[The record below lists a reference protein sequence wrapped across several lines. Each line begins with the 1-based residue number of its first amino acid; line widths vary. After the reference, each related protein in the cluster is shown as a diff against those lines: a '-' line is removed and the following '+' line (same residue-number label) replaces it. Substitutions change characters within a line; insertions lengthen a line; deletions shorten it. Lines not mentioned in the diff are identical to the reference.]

1 MKEPVENNK
10 YKINRRDFLKAAG
23 MAGAAAAFTA
33 CSPQDN
39 AAPPPPVDDPMEDPM
54 EDPIED
60 PIEVGQ
66 PLRGTKIR
74 TLFQDFAYHRFV
86 VSKLDEFT
94 AETGITV
101 EPEFVAWPI
110 LLEQAEIELASGSD
124 NYDVT
129 IQVFIK
135 AQRWMRAGWS
145 SPLDDFIAQ
154 SGYDVDD
161 FLPATTGAMNW
172 EGVQYGIPYLAES
185 TQMLYRADKLA
196 DAGVAVPTTFT
207 ELEAVLEAMHNPDDF
222 YAWVVRTQPAGV
234 HFPFPIWL
242 QGYGGNVFADPPYDL
257 TPTLNTPE
265 AIAAF
270 TNFTDLTTRFS
281 IGGSQIY
288 DHSDCQN
295 AMSQGL
301 AGMWVDALGNFPPIL
316 NPEASMVTDLV
327 EIAMVPGGPAGTFP
341 QIASHGYQI
350 PAAAKNKEAA
360 WEFIKWATSSEMM
373 MRAAMEDNI
382 SALPRKSVLNSSD
395 YGAKYNIGDSKIGEL
410 IVEALNLSKAEY
422 RVVPE
427 FPEIGSRIGQAIGEI
442 ISGQATVEEAANS
455 LQADAEQ
462 VMRDAGHDI

>member
-1 MKEPVENNK
+1 MSEEKLEKNK
-10 YKINRRDFLKAAG
+10 FMINRRDFLKAAG

-33 CSPQDN
+33 CSPQN
-39 AAPPPPVDDPMEDPM
+39 APVDPVDDDPT
-54 EDPIED
+54 DD

-66 PLRGTKIR
+66 PLRGTTIR
-74 TLFQDFAYHRFV
+74 TLFQDFAYHRYV
-86 VSKLDEFT
+86 ETRLDEFT
-94 AETGITV
+94 EQTGITV
-101 EPEFVAWPI
+101 EPEFVAWPV

-145 SPLDDFIAQ
+145 TPLDDMISQTGF
-154 SGYDVDD
+154 DVDD

-207 ELEAVLEAMHNPDDF
+207 ELEAVLEAIHNPEEF

-242 QGYGGNVFADPPYDL
+242 QGYGGNIFADPPHDL

-270 TNFTDLTTRFS
+270 TNFTDLITRFS

-295 AMSQGL
+295 AMAQGL

-316 NPEASMVTDLV
+316 NPEASIVTDLV
-327 EIAMVPGGPAGTFP
+327 EIALPPGGPAGTFP

-350 PAAAKNKEAA
+350 PAAARNKEAA
-360 WEFIKWATSSEMM
+360 WEFIRWATSAEMM
-373 MRAAMEDNI
+373 MDAAMDDNI
-382 SALPRKSVLNSSD
+382 SALPRISVLNSSD
-395 YGAKYNIGDSKIGEL
+395 YGDKYNIGDSKIGEL

-427 FPEIGSRIGQAIGEI
+427 FPEIGNRLGQAIGEI
-442 ISGQATVEEAANS
+442 ISGQASVEEAANS
-455 LQADAEQ
+455 LQADAIQ
-462 VMRDAGHDI
+462 VMQDAGHDI